1 MTTHADLS
9 FAVRN
14 LHRELIQAVQHEH
27 AALYGQT
34 TNPYEVL
41 RLVQTD
47 PLFAWLKPLTAAVAE
62 LDDADDPTEPGR
74 LFRAIEGVEKLVGGG
89 DAEFAALYGHYL
101 RTVPEVTVAHGSV
114 RGHLRALKGVKAA

>member
-1 MTTHADLS
+1 MTTHAELS
-9 FAVRN
+9 TAVRS
-14 LHRELIQAVQHEH
+14 LHRELIEAIRHEH

-34 TNPYEVL
+34 TNPYETL

-47 PLFAWLKPLTAAVAE
+47 PLFAWLKPLTSAVAE

-74 LFRAIEGVEKLVGGG
+74 LFKAVDEVEKLVGGA

-101 RTVPEVTVAHGSV
+101 RTVPEVTVAHGAV
-114 RGHLRALKGVKAA
+114 RGHLRSMKQARA